1 MNKQTTIVV
10 IGAGAAGYFAAINA
24 AQNFQDKRVILLEKS
39 NKVLSKVKVSG
50 GGRCN
55 VTHACFDIQ
64 QFAKNYPR
72 GAKQLLQAFHQF
84 SASDTV
90 QWFKQ
95 KGIELKAEADGRMFP
110 QSNTS
115 QSIIDCFTQAA
126 SLAKVQLR
134 LQTRIS
140 SILHK
145 DHVFE
150 ITFDTNE
157 KIIAHKLILAS
168 GGINNLRDHDW
179 LVKLGHTLI
188 PPLPSLF
195 TFNTPNSPITQL
207 MGVSVPSANI
217 SIKGS
222 KLSQQGPI
230 LITHWGFSGPAV
242 LKLSAWGAKELAEKN
257 YEFDFSIN
265 WMPRFHND
273 AMVQEIQLI
282 KNRQAKQQL
291 GTRPWPEFP
300 KRLWEFLLEKA
311 NIDAQSKWADLSKKQ
326 GNKLAELLCNDTYQA
341 KGKTTFKEEFV
352 TCGGVSLNDIDFNTM
367 QSKMCPNL
375 YFAGEILDVDGVT
388 GGFNFQAAWTTA
400 WIAAKHLY

>member
-39 NKVLSKVKVSG
+39 AKVLSKVKVSG

-55 VTHACFDIQ
+55 VTHACFDIH
-64 QFAKNYPR
+64 QFSKNYPR
-72 GAKQLLQAFHQF
+72 GSKQLLQAFHQF

-126 SLAKVQLR
+126 LLANVQLK
-134 LQTRIS
+134 LQAKIS
-140 SILHK
+140 AIIHK
-145 DHVFE
+145 GNEFE
-150 ITFDTNE
+150 IKFDTNE
-157 KIIAHKLILAS
+157 KLIAHKLILAS
-168 GGINNLRDHDW
+168 GGINNVSDYEW
-179 LVKLGHTLI
+179 LVKLGHTII

-207 MGVSVPSANI
+207 MGVSVPLANI

-265 WMPRFHND
+265 WMPQFHND
-273 AMVQEIQLI
+273 AMVQEIQVI
-282 KNRQAKQQL
+282 KNRQAKQQV
-291 GTRPWPEFP
+291 GTRPWPELP

-311 NIDAQSKWADLSKKQ
+311 SIDAQSKWADLSKKQ
-326 GNKLAELLCNDTYQA
+326 GNKLAEILCNDIYCA

-352 TCGGVSLNDIDFNTM
+352 TCGGISLNDVDFTSM
-367 QSKMCPNL
+367 QSKKCNNL
-375 YFAGEILDVDGVT
+375 YFAGEILDIDGVT

>member
-1 MNKQTTIVV
+1 MNKQDTIVV

-39 NKVLSKVKVSG
+39 AKVLSKVKVSG

-55 VTHACFDIQ
+55 VTHACFDIH
-64 QFAKNYPR
+64 QFSKNYPR
-72 GAKQLLQAFHQF
+72 GSKQLLQAFHQF
-84 SASDTV
+84 NASDTV

-126 SLAKVQLR
+126 LLAKVQLK
-134 LQTRIS
+134 LQAKIS
-140 SILHK
+140 AIIHK
-145 DHVFE
+145 GNEFE
-150 ITFDTNE
+150 IKFDTNE
-157 KIIAHKLILAS
+157 KLIAHKLILAS
-168 GGINNLRDHDW
+168 GGINNVSDYEW
-179 LVKLGHTLI
+179 LVKLGHTII

-207 MGVSVPSANI
+207 MGVSVPLANI

-222 KLSQQGPI
+222 KLSQQGPT

-265 WMPRFHND
+265 WMPQFHND
-273 AMVQEIQLI
+273 AMVQEIQVI
-282 KNRQAKQQL
+282 KNRQAKQQV
-291 GTRPWPEFP
+291 GTRPWPELP

-311 NIDAQSKWADLSKKQ
+311 SIDAQSKWADLSKKQ
-326 GNKLAELLCNDTYQA
+326 GNKLAEILCNDIYCA

-352 TCGGVSLNDIDFNTM
+352 TCGGISLNDVDFTSM
-367 QSKMCPNL
+367 QSKKCNNL
-375 YFAGEILDVDGVT
+375 YFAGEILDIDGVT